1 MALCATLPE
10 ALVLALLQPEGVTV
24 LLRLGLPVGLTLPT
38 AVAVAVPAA
47 PLGVPLLQGEGELL
61 PLGSVGVALRALL
74 PVLPAD
80 SVAQA
85 VGLTLLL
92 LQGVAAPL
100 PEAQKLEL

>member
-1 MALCATLPE
+1 M
-10 ALVLALLQPEGVTV
+10 LALLQPEGVAV

-38 AVAVAVPAA
+38 AVAVPVPAA
-47 PLGVPLLQGEGELL
+47 PLGVPLLQGVGELL

-74 PVLPAD
+74 PVRAAD

-92 LQGVAAPL
+92 LLGVVVPL